1 MNYQDWGGKTMAKH
15 NFWERLFPIKHDF
28 HRMIGNQAEAS
39 TNVVGYLSSWL
50 ASRSDE
56 DYQHLLREADVAN
69 RCRFTMEENL
79 LEAFVTPF
87 DRQDIYSLS
96 VEMDRVVQYSKSTL
110 MEMEAFIVVGD
121 TIIKNMVQQLKV
133 GTDLLAEAIQLLKED
148 PRKSQL
154 QIGKIR
160 KVQFNIEDEYRTGIV
175 ALFNSQDPMHAIK
188 YREVYH
194 HIKDAE
200 IFLGYTTDVLHKIIV
215 RII

>member
-1 MNYQDWGGKTMAKH
+1 VRLRLTPQDTSFFDLLTESANNLVLGAQAVAGLFEPDADRQAISVEVQRIEHAEDEVTH
-15 NFWERLFPIKHDF
+15 TILRRL
-28 HRMIGNQAEAS
+28 
-39 TNVVGYLSSWL
+39 NV
-50 ASRSDE
+50 
-56 DYQHLLREADVAN
+56 
-69 RCRFTMEENL
+69 T
-79 LEAFVTPF
+79 FVTPF